1 MLLILLLF
9 SKLRLEERP
18 FRFAL
23 VRLLGIITNIS
34 LNIFFIV
41 FEGYGIEYIFIS
53 NLISSI
59 LTTILLVPDFFS
71 YKLEFNFS
79 LWKKMIYYAFPLLV
93 AGTAGIVNETIDRV
107 MLKQI
112 HHPSKTYAN
121 HLERISDTIP
131 VSEVII
137 PYDNTIIC
145 LTGKSKYRDLPSNFD
160 RESW

>member
-1 MLLILLLF
+1 
-9 SKLRLEERP
+9 
-18 FRFAL
+18 
-23 VRLLGIITNIS
+23 
-34 LNIFFIV
+34 
-41 FEGYGIEYIFIS
+41 
-53 NLISSI
+53 
-59 LTTILLVPDFFS
+59 
-71 YKLEFNFS
+71 
-79 LWKKMIYYAFPLLV
+79 MIYYAFPLLV

-131 VSEVII
+131 FVPEDII

-160 RESW
+160 RESWCKHSADDSLIEKARLSELGLYGAFYKISIIMLLFIQTFRYAAEPFFFNHYKNKTIQRFMQML